1 MDRRDP
7 ADPPS
12 DEEQQQE
19 KAKRI
24 DVSPAQV
31 MGSAV
36 AAVIAAFAAGQL
48 GVYGTFIGAG
58 VMSLVATS
66 GGPLFQHFFRR
77 TGEQIKV
84 VTVQQR
90 PRARRPVPEGTPSAQ
105 RHDTQ
110 ATTLLPTVHQAD
122 ETVVLRPGEAPRLP
136 VTDEATA
143 VHRVD
148 PDETVALRRH
158 ADPDAT
164 TVLRPGEDP
173 EATRMFAAV
182 PQAPNRRKPP
192 EEPSEEFTESSVHG
206 TKWRGWK
213 RTLLPAV
220 LVFVLAIGGVTLYE
234 AISGHSVSGGKGT
247 SVSDVFRGGGS
258 SDGKDSGDGDEPA
271 QAPGETEDEDG
282 DGGATPHDPSPE
294 ETREGDTAPHTP
306 APDPTGGTGTGSGET
321 GTDQGETEE
330 PEGGDTAETGS
341 GTDEQSDRDT
351 YQEQQPSVGEPER
364 EAPPAE

>member
-90 PRARRPVPEGTPSAQ
+90 PRTRRPAPEGAPSAQ
-105 RHDTQ
+105 HDEAR
-110 ATTLLPTVHQAD
+110 ATTILPTVHQAD

-148 PDETVALRRH
+148 PDETVALRKS

-173 EATRMFAAV
+173 EATRLFAAV
-182 PQAPNRRKPP
+182 PQAPNRREPT

-220 LVFVLAIGGVTLYE
+220 LVFGLAIGGVTLYE
-234 AISGHSVSGGKGT
+234 AISGHNVSGGKGT
-247 SVSDVFRGGGS
+247 SVSDVFGGGGS
-258 SDGKDSGDGDEPA
+258 SDGKDPGDADEPA
-271 QAPGETEDEDG
+271 QAPGETEEEDG

-306 APDPTGGTGTGSGET
+306 APDPTGETGTGDGET
-321 GTDQGETEE
+321 GADPGRSEAPRGTGPTETD
-330 PEGGDTAETGS
+330 PDA
-341 GTDEQSDRDT
+341 DEQSDQDS
-351 YQEQQPSVGEPER
+351 YPEEQPSVGEPEQ
-364 EAPPAE
+364 EAPSAE

>member
-7 ADPPS
+7 TGPPS

-24 DVSPAQV
+24 DVSLAQV

-90 PRARRPVPEGTPSAQ
+90 PRTRPPASEGVPSAQ
-105 RHDTQ
+105 HRDAQ
-110 ATTLLPTVHQAD
+110 ATRLLPTVHQAD

-148 PDETVALRRH
+148 PDGTAALRGN

-164 TVLRPGEDP
+164 MVLRPGEDA

-182 PQAPNRRKPP
+182 PQVPGQRKPT

-206 TKWRGWK
+206 TRWRGWK

-220 LVFVLAIGGVTLYE
+220 LVFVLAVGGVTLYE
-234 AISGHSVSGGKGT
+234 VISGHNVSGGKGT
-247 SVSDVFRGGGS
+247 SVSDVFGGGS
-258 SDGKDSGDGDEPA
+258 SGGKDSGDADEPA
-271 QAPGETEDEDG
+271 QAPGETEEGG

-294 ETREGDTAPHTP
+294 ETREGDTAPRTP
-306 APDPTGGTGTGSGET
+306 APEPTGET
-321 GTDQGETEE
+321 GTGDGEAGADPGRSGAPGSSPT
-330 PEGGDTAETGS
+330 ETGPDA
-341 GTDEQSDRDT
+341 DEESDQDS
-351 YQEQQPSVGEPER
+351 YPEEQPSVGEPEQ
-364 EAPPAE
+364 EAPSAE